1 MALQPG
7 SIVFLDTNILLI
19 ATDEARDHH
28 GDARQVLNVAPAR
41 GIHLALSGQVIRE
54 YLVVATRPTE
64 ANGLGLDVKDALV
77 NTDVFLRQAVLYD
90 ETERVSERLRDL
102 VREHALSGVRIHDAN
117 IAATMLTNGLDTI
130 LTQNGDDFSRLG
142 DLHVLTL
149 PEAVAALKSVESG
162 FDSPPG
168 LA

>member
-19 ATDEARDHH
+19 ATDEGRPHH
-28 GDARQVLNVAPAR
+28 ADARHVLKVAPAR
-41 GIHLALSGQVIRE
+41 GIHLAISGQVIRE

-64 ANGLGLDVKDALV
+64 ANGLGLDATDALA

-102 VREHALSGVRIHDAN
+102 VRDHALTGVRIHDAN

-130 LTQNGDDFSRLG
+130 LTQNVRDFSGLDG
-142 DLHVLTL
+142 VHPLTL
-149 PEAVAALKSVESG
+149 ADVIVILSTLEAD
-162 FDSPPG
+162 DSI
-168 LA
+168 